1 VTENVTPTH
10 YGFTPDETP
19 RERSQPTGPD
29 SRSVRPGPV
38 LGSVKIPLLQRYIF
52 VEVLRT
58 FVFVLGC
65 TTVLLVF
72 VGVFQQA
79 TESGLG
85 PLQALKLLPF
95 LVPSMLPF
103 TIPAALL
110 LTVSVVYGRLAGDQ
124 EVTAA
129 KSAGIHPTSLMW
141 PALLLGGFLSV
152 GSLLL
157 TDQVIP
163 WSVAKIEQQVVTLM
177 EDIFLERLRTELQY
191 SDPKRGLHVTVAGV
205 EGRRLIHPVFRYV
218 RGNRV
223 VTVQAEEAVIELD
236 VRNQQAVIRMRNIFG
251 DIGGHGRVVI
261 SREETEVIRWTNDD
275 REQKPRHL
283 PVAMIDGE
291 LTGISRTHEEQR
303 QRQVIDACFSLTGA
317 NFHRLVKTQSERTR
331 NLDSRTA
338 RFNKL
343 KTEVHS
349 RYALACSC
357 FFFALLGTPF
367 SMLFGKSQY
376 VTSFLLCFIP
386 IVCGY
391 YPLMLG
397 LMTQAKRG
405 AIGPE
410 WSMWIANA
418 LLAVLAILVMRRV
431 IRY

>member
-1 VTENVTPTH
+1 MNSGNHTD
-10 YGFTPDETP
+10 GSQK
-19 RERSQPTGPD
+19 ERSRLAGRAHGVK
-29 SRSVRPGPV
+29 RS
-38 LGSVKIPLLQRYIF
+38 GSFTSGVGVPLLQRYIF

-58 FVFVLGC
+58 FVFVLVC
-65 TTVLLVF
+65 ITVLLVF

-85 PLQALKLLPF
+85 PVQALKLLPF

-110 LTVSVVYGRLAGDQ
+110 LTVSVVYGRLAGDL

-129 KSAGIHPTSLMW
+129 KSAGVHPISLMW

-152 GSLLL
+152 GSLIL

-163 WSVAKIEQQVVTLM
+163 WSVARIEQHVVTLM
-177 EDIFLERLRTELQY
+177 EDIFLERLRTEHQY

-205 EGRRLIHPVFRYV
+205 EGRTLMHPVFRYA
-218 RGNRV
+218 RGSRV
-223 VTVQAEEAVIELD
+223 VTLQAEEAVIELD
-236 VRNQQAVIRMRNIFG
+236 IRNQQAVIRMRNIFG

-261 SREETEVIRWTNDD
+261 SREQTEVIRWTSDD

-283 PVAMIDGE
+283 PVTMIDGE
-291 LTGISRTHEEQR
+291 LTDISRMHEEQR
-303 QRQVIDACFSLTGA
+303 QRQALDACFSLTGA
-317 NFHRLVKTQSERTR
+317 DFHRLIKTQAERVR

-338 RFNKL
+338 RFHKL
-343 KTEVHS
+343 RTEVHS

-357 FFFALLGTPF
+357 FFFVLLGTPF
-367 SMLFGKSQY
+367 SMLFGRSQY
-376 VTSFLLCFIP
+376 VTSFLFCFIP

-397 LMTQAKRG
+397 LMTQAKKG
-405 AIGPE
+405 HIGPE